1 MKKSTK
7 YLLSLR
13 PVNKKEN
20 MREKTLTL
28 IILHTAVFL
37 AGWTGIFGRLI
48 SLGGLPLVWYRMM
61 TSVVVLT
68 AVLACMRRLHR
79 TPWRAILK
87 IGGCGILLALHWV
100 AFFASIQASNV
111 SIGVACV
118 ATSCFFTTLF
128 DPIVNRRRVQWRNIL
143 LSFIAIAGILFIFSV
158 DVRYRL
164 GIALGLLCAAL
175 YSLFSILNINVADE
189 TREDSATMLLYEL
202 TGGVLFLTLCIPAFR
217 ALYPAEPVVPVGNNL
232 LSLLLLGSVFTV
244 IPFLFQL
251 QALRKLTAFT
261 VNMAYNLEP
270 LYSIAIAAVLF
281 GELQEVGF
289 SFWVGIC
296 LIVLSVVLQT
306 YSVMR
311 SPIKK

>member
-1 MKKSTK
+1 MK
-7 YLLSLR
+7 
-13 PVNKKEN
+13 
-20 MREKTLTL
+20 EKTVTL
-28 IILHTAVFL
+28 IILHIAVFL

-48 SLGGLPLVWYRMM
+48 SLGGLPLVWYRMIA
-61 TSVVVLT
+61 SVVVLF
-68 AVLACMRRLHR
+68 AVLAFMKRIHR
-79 TPWRAILK
+79 TAISAVMK
-87 IGGCGILLALHWV
+87 ICGCGVLLALHWV

-128 DPIVNRRRVQWRNIL
+128 DPLVNKKKFQWKNIL
-143 LSFIAIAGILFIFSV
+143 LSFIAIAGILFIFSI

-175 YSLFSILNINVADE
+175 YSLFSILNINVAEE
-189 TREDSATMLLYEL
+189 TKEDSATMLMYEL
-202 TGGVLFLTLCIPAFR
+202 LGGVLFLTLSIPVFR
-217 ALYPAEPVVPVGNNL
+217 AIYPTEPVVPQGSDI
-232 LSLLLLGSVFTV
+232 LSLLLLGSLFTIV
-244 IPFLFQL
+244 PFLFQL
-251 QALRKLTAFT
+251 QALRKLNAFT

-289 SFWVGIC
+289 SFWVGIF

-306 YSVMR
+306 YSVIR
-311 SPIKK
+311 KGES

>member
-1 MKKSTK
+1 MK
-7 YLLSLR
+7 
-13 PVNKKEN
+13 
-20 MREKTLTL
+20 EKTFTL
-28 IILHTAVFL
+28 FILHIAVFL

-48 SLGGLPLVWYRMM
+48 SLGGLPLVWYRMI
-61 TSVVVLT
+61 TSVIVLF
-68 AVLACMRRLHR
+68 AVLAFMKRIHQ
-79 TPWRAILK
+79 TGWKGVMK
-87 IGGCGILLALHWV
+87 ICGCGVLLALHWV

-128 DPIVNRRRVQWRNIL
+128 DPLINQKKFQWKNIL
-143 LSFIAIAGILFIFSV
+143 LSFIAIAGILFIFSI

-175 YSLFSILNINVADE
+175 YSLFSILNINVAEE
-189 TREDSATMLLYEL
+189 TKEDSATMLMYEL
-202 TGGVLFLTLCIPAFR
+202 LGGVLFLTLTIPVFR
-217 ALYPAEPVVPVGNNL
+217 AIYPAEPMVPEGSDIW
-232 LSLLLLGSVFTV
+232 SLLLLGSLFTI

-251 QALRKLTAFT
+251 QALRRLNAFT

-289 SFWVGIC
+289 SFWIGIF
-296 LIVLSVVLQT
+296 LIVLSVALQT

-311 SPIKK
+311 STPEITK

>member
-1 MKKSTK
+1 MHQTLEIMK
-7 YLLSLR
+7 
-13 PVNKKEN
+13 
-20 MREKTLTL
+20 EKTLTL

-48 SLGGLPLVWYRMM
+48 SLGGLPLVWYRMI
-61 TSVVVLT
+61 TSVIVLA
-68 AVLACMRRLHR
+68 AVLAAMRRLHKTALR
-79 TPWRAILK
+79 GILK

-128 DPIVNRRRVQWRNIL
+128 DPIVNHKRLQWKNIL
-143 LSFIAIAGILFIFSV
+143 LSFIAIAGILFIFSI
-158 DVRYRL
+158 DVRFRL

-175 YSLFSILNINVADE
+175 YSLFSIFNINVAEE
-189 TREDSATMLLYEL
+189 TKEDSATMLLYEL
-202 TGGVLFLTLCIPAFR
+202 IGGVLFLTLCIPAFR
-217 ALYPAEPVVPVGNNL
+217 AIYPADPIVPVGNDL

-251 QALRKLTAFT
+251 QALRKLSAFT
-261 VNMAYNLEP
+261 VNIAYNLEP
-270 LYSIAIAAVLF
+270 LYSIAIAAILF

-289 SFWVGIC
+289 SFWVGIF
-296 LIVLSVVLQT
+296 LIVLSVALQT
-306 YSVMR
+306 YSVIR
-311 SPIKK
+311 SSAESKR

>member
-1 MKKSTK
+1 MK
-7 YLLSLR
+7 
-13 PVNKKEN
+13 
-20 MREKTLTL
+20 EKTFTL
-28 IILHTAVFL
+28 FILHIAVFL

-48 SLGGLPLVWYRMM
+48 SLGGLPLVWYRMI
-61 TSVVVLT
+61 TSVIVLF
-68 AVLACMRRLHR
+68 AVLAFMKRIHK
-79 TPWRAILK
+79 TGWKAVMK
-87 IGGCGILLALHWV
+87 ICGCGVLLALHWV
-100 AFFASIQASNV
+100 AFFASIQTSNV

-128 DPIVNRRRVQWRNIL
+128 DPLVNQKRFQWKNIL
-143 LSFIAIAGILFIFSV
+143 LSFIAIAGILFIFSI

-175 YSLFSILNINVADE
+175 YSLFSILNINVAEE
-189 TREDSATMLLYEL
+189 TKEDSATMLMYEL
-202 TGGVLFLTLCIPAFR
+202 LGGVLFLTLTIPVFR
-217 ALYPAEPVVPVGNNL
+217 AIYPAEPVVPEGSDIW
-232 LSLLLLGSVFTV
+232 SLLLLGSLFTI

-251 QALRKLTAFT
+251 QALRKLNAFT

-289 SFWVGIC
+289 SFWVGIF
-296 LIVLSVVLQT
+296 LIVLSVALQT

-311 SPIKK
+311 PTSEITK

>member
-1 MKKSTK
+1 MK
-7 YLLSLR
+7 
-13 PVNKKEN
+13 
-20 MREKTLTL
+20 EKTFTL
-28 IILHTAVFL
+28 FILHIAVFL

-48 SLGGLPLVWYRMM
+48 SLGGLPLVWYRMI
-61 TSVVVLT
+61 TSVIVLF
-68 AVLACMRRLHR
+68 AVLAFMKRIHQ
-79 TPWRAILK
+79 TGWKAVMK
-87 IGGCGILLALHWV
+87 ICGCGVLLALHWV

-128 DPIVNRRRVQWRNIL
+128 DPLVNQKRFQWKNIL
-143 LSFIAIAGILFIFSV
+143 LSFIAIAGILFIFSI

-175 YSLFSILNINVADE
+175 YSLFSILNINVAEE
-189 TREDSATMLLYEL
+189 TKEDSATMLMYEL
-202 TGGVLFLTLCIPAFR
+202 LGGVLFLTLTIPVFR
-217 ALYPAEPVVPVGNNL
+217 AIYPAEPVAPVGSDIW
-232 LSLLLLGSVFTV
+232 SLLLLGSLFTI

-251 QALRKLTAFT
+251 QALRKLNAFT

-289 SFWVGIC
+289 SFWVGIF
-296 LIVLSVVLQT
+296 LIVLSVALQT

-311 SPIKK
+311 PTSEITK